1 MELLPGQ
8 HAVTNAEVYELL
20 KGRRHARWLSGQH
33 TKKREGHHT
42 SNKEARWL
50 EAKVRANC
58 HAAHENHDSS
68 FTRCRY

>member
-1 MELLPGQ
+1 MELLPEQ
-8 HAVTNAEVYELL
+8 HAVTNVEVHELL

-50 EAKVRANC
+50 EAKVEEPGIVQLMN
-58 HAAHENHDSS
+58 HNVAHV
-68 FTRCRY
+68 